1 MTGALFEIS
10 FFLAAPFWLLMILAP
25 NWRPTAR
32 IAASPLTVLPVLA
45 LYLVMAVPVFP
56 ELWDAVRSPDIDTFR
71 DLTALANGA
80 GAIWAQV
87 IAWDLLLGQWM
98 FLEGQ
103 PAGDLSAGDGATAGA
118 DDSAV
123 ALRAAGLS
131 RATGGAAAEDPVRER
146 NPGPGRSRVAAVRA
160 PVRRTSGTSGTSGS
174 TARPPPPQGPEGL
187 PRG

>member
-10 FFLAAPFWLLMILAP
+10 FFLTAPFWLLMILAP

-32 IAASPLTVLPVLA
+32 IVASPLTVLPVLA

-80 GAIWAQV
+80 GAVWAQV

-98 FLEGQ
+98 FLEGRRLGIS
-103 PAGDLSAGDGATAGA
+103 PLVMGPLLVLTILLSPFGLL
-118 DDSAV
+118 V
-123 ALRAAGLS
+123 FLVLRAVLRPKTRPGNGIPDRAGHASL
-131 RATGGAAAEDPVRER
+131 R
-146 NPGPGRSRVAAVRA
+146 
-160 PVRRTSGTSGTSGS
+160 
-174 TARPPPPQGPEGL
+174 
-187 PRG
+187 